1 MLTPTQ
7 IEKALTAIDTNKEL
21 ECPELAD
28 TLKGARWIHQSI
40 DPFMNVKSVIQ
51 EGLEF
56 LANHI
61 TDGMTR
67 QQILDLQPKLWSFYE
82 MQDLMPDLMDIIKK
96 CEDNSALIG
105 KVIDL
110 VSSAAAHS
118 RSDDLFKAHKLI
130 PELIP
135 FDLRVPL
142 DLQAYKLACARVN
155 RGYKHPAY
163 AALLIPRVKFAEL
176 ADLNAREILVRCE
189 SLEADTKNGDALDWP
204 ACLYDP
210 DIPFDIDD
218 EVQGLFRP
226 PLGPQFVQRMLV
238 GEANRLGGRA
248 SKGQIHKVYELT
260 IRLICYYC
268 MMLVIAISGK
278 TWPEAKSILKA
289 DRLYA
294 SILTLLLGL
303 SDDDTWAKETV
314 AWWQENIILPSEPV
328 DHDKKSSPLEGSAR
342 DGRLRDPVERR
353 KAQMAA
359 AAQAP
364 APARAPARAPA
375 PAPPRAPTPEPAR
388 VPTPAPASPQARA
401 PSSHPAPD
409 NGSAPVLAKA
419 FAAVSLAEP
428 VPQQVSRRRMALNA
442 IRIPSESP
450 PDLSSEDSSSLSS
463 ENERSPSPPAPIKI
477 KLPAKR
483 KAAPHRP
490 GPKRKEAPPSDPFET
505 GDEALPTPNAD
516 AVPAPNSD
524 ATAADGEEPPAKK
537 ARTQAKGTRQPIK
550 RKAKKF

>member
-21 ECPELAD
+21 D
-28 TLKGARWIHQSI
+28 
-40 DPFMNVKSVIQ
+40 VIQ

-130 PELIP
+130 SELIP

-155 RGYKHPAY
+155 QGYKHPAY

-248 SKGQIHKVYELT
+248 SKGQIHK
-260 IRLICYYC
+260 
-268 MMLVIAISGK
+268 LVIAISGK

-303 SDDDTWAKETV
+303 FDDNTWAKETV

-388 VPTPAPASPQARA
+388 VPTPAPASPQART

-409 NGSAPVLAKA
+409 NGSAPALAKA

-450 PDLSSEDSSSLSS
+450 PDLPSEDSSSLSS

-483 KAAPHRP
+483 KAAPRRP
-490 GPKRKEAPPSDPFET
+490 GPKRKDAPPSDPFET

>member
-7 IEKALTAIDTNKEL
+7 IEKALMAINTNKEL

-40 DPFMNVKSVIQ
+40 NPFLNVKSVIQ

-96 CEDNSALIG
+96 CKDNSALIG

-130 PELIP
+130 PELIL

-176 ADLNAREILVRCE
+176 ADLN
-189 SLEADTKNGDALDWP
+189 
-204 ACLYDP
+204 
-210 DIPFDIDD
+210 
-218 EVQGLFRP
+218 
-226 PLGPQFVQRMLV
+226 
-238 GEANRLGGRA
+238 
-248 SKGQIHKVYELT
+248 
-260 IRLICYYC
+260 
-268 MMLVIAISGK
+268 LVIAISGK

-294 SILTLLLGL
+294 FILTLLSGL
-303 SDDDTWAKETV
+303 SDDNTWAKETV

-328 DHDKKSSPLEGSAR
+328 DHDKKSSSLEGSAR

-364 APARAPARAPA
+364 APARAPAPA
-375 PAPPRAPTPEPAR
+375 SPRAPTPEPAR

-401 PSSHPAPD
+401 PSSHPALD
-409 NGSAPVLAKA
+409 NGSAPALAKA

-428 VPQQVSRRRMALNA
+428 VPQQVSHRRMALNA

-450 PDLSSEDSSSLSS
+450 PDLPSEDSSSLSS
-463 ENERSPSPPAPIKI
+463 ENKRSPSPPAPIKI

-483 KAAPHRP
+483 KAAPRRP
-490 GPKRKEAPPSDPFET
+490 GPKRKDAPPSDPFET
-505 GDEALPTPNAD
+505 GDEALPTPN
-516 AVPAPNSD
+516 SD

-537 ARTQAKGTRQPIK
+537 AKKGAQTMGTRQPIK

>member
-1 MLTPTQ
+1 MQKGVFFISFLPIPPLSTTILTLTQ

-21 ECPELAD
+21 KCPELAD

-40 DPFMNVKSVIQ
+40 DPFLNVKSVIQ
-51 EGLEF
+51 EGLKF

-82 MQDLMPDLMDIIKK
+82 MQNLMPDLMDIIRK

-118 RSDDLFKAHKLI
+118 QSDNLFKAHKLI

-135 FDLRVPL
+135 YNLRVPL

-163 AALLIPRVKFAEL
+163 AALLILRVKFAEL
-176 ADLNAREILVRCE
+176 ADLNAREILVQCE
-189 SLEADTKNGDALDWP
+189 SLKADTKNGDTLDWP

-218 EVQGLFRP
+218 EIQGLFRP
-226 PLGPQFVQRMLV
+226 LLGPQFVQRMLV

-278 TWPEAKSILKA
+278 TWPEVKSILKA
-289 DRLYA
+289 NRLYA
-294 SILTLLLGL
+294 SILMLLLGL

-314 AWWQENIILPSEPV
+314 AWNIILPSEPV
-328 DHDKKSSPLEGSAR
+328 DYDKKSPPLEGSAR
-342 DGRLRDPVERR
+342 NGCLRDPVEQR

-364 APARAPARAPA
+364 APAPPCAPAPALPRAPA
-375 PAPPRAPTPEPAR
+375 PAPPRTLTPALPCAPAPAPPRTPTPEPAHN
-388 VPTPAPASPQARA
+388 V
-401 PSSHPAPD
+401 
-409 NGSAPVLAKA
+409 SAPVLAKA
-419 FAAVSLAEP
+419 FAAVLLAEP
-428 VPQQVSRRRMALNA
+428 DLF
-442 IRIPSESP
+442 RIP
-450 PDLSSEDSSSLSS
+450 PDLPSKDSSSFSS
-463 ENERSPSPPAPIKI
+463 KNERSPFLPAPIKI
-477 KLPAKR
+477 KLHAKR
-483 KAAPHRP
+483 KVAPCRP
-490 GPKRKEAPPSDPFET
+490 GPKPT
-505 GDEALPTPNAD
+505 GTTFRPLRDRDEALPTPN
-516 AVPAPNSD
+516 SD
-524 ATAADGEEPPAKK
+524 ATAANGKEPPAKK
-537 ARTQAKGTRQPIK
+537 AKKGAQPKETRQPV
-550 RKAKKF
+550 RATL